1 MRNLALMW
9 VLAGACLLGCG
20 GGDKDAKNKAASA
33 ADTAAVDV
41 TETVNINDDNSN
53 RTTSSQEKK
62 QYKLICFPKFNS
74 KVWKDCKRE
83 YIDIDVESGVLTGSR
98 SRADIQSFIIQTT
111 KESMSLSKAYKKRL
125 SETNSLLYGRIT
137 IMITIDEFG
146 KVVSAQL
153 AKSDMCDTTFD
164 NTIVKIVKGWKFKK
178 IDKPGDTTVVVY
190 PFDFS
195 Q

>member
-20 GGDKDAKNKAASA
+20 GRDKDAKDKAVS
-33 ADTAAVDV
+33 AVDTV
-41 TETVNINDDNSN
+41 DMATDTTDTTVNID
-53 RTTSSQEKK
+53 TTDPFSDFAIFKDSSFMADSRRWQIHWRNC
-62 QYKLICFPKFNS
+62 Q
-74 KVWKDCKRE
+74 RE
-83 YIDIDVESGVLTGSR
+83 YIDVEPGVLNGSR
-98 SRADIQSFIIQTT
+98 SRADIQSFIIQTIV
-111 KESMSLSKAYKKRL
+111 ESMSLSKAYKKRL
-125 SETNSLLYGRIT
+125 RETDLPLSGRIT

-146 KVVSAQL
+146 KVVSAQV

-190 PFDFS
+190 PFTFEP
-195 Q
+195 